1 MANNDKKFLPID
13 YTHRE
18 FTSIRADLLQMA
30 ERFYP
35 DTFQD
40 FSEASFGAMM
50 IDAVAYVGDQL
61 SLYLDYNVN
70 ESFLDTAFQY
80 NNIVRHG
87 RVLGYKN
94 EGRPSTYGQVALYVQ
109 VPASTTGMGPDM
121 SYVPVLRR
129 GTTFNS
135 ENGLA
140 FVLLENVNF
149 NDPGLQVIVSQQAN
163 STGSP
168 TFYAIKA
175 FGNVVSG
182 RFGQE
187 DIEVGTYER
196 FKNVKLSDPNISEII
211 SVVDSQG
218 NQYFEVDYLAQ
229 DMIFKEITN
238 KNFKNDNVPSIL
250 RPILV
255 SRKFVL
261 ERDRYNAYLQFGSGD
276 AAGTNVVARPGQVAM
291 DIYGKSYI
299 TDTTFDPTR
308 LMKNKNFGIVPS
320 NTTLTVT
327 YRVTNPLNSN
337 VAVGGMTEVKTALMN
352 FVDRN
357 LLSSTKVQAVIDSLE
372 VSNELPIV
380 GDVTNPTG
388 AEIKRRIFDTFPTQN
403 RAVTQA
409 DYENVAYRMPAKY
422 GSLKR
427 CSVFK
432 DQTSMNR
439 NLNMYVISEDSF
451 GKLVKTNATIKN
463 NLKNWMEQYRMIND
477 TVDIMDPYIINI
489 AIDFVIKTAPGAHR
503 NDVLRQAITALTD
516 EYEEGLFIGESLSIS
531 KAYAALNK
539 VTGILD
545 VVKVKFSN
553 KLGGSYSTTAF
564 NVTKNISPEGDRIL
578 CPKNAIF
585 ELKYPAVDIK
595 GKVR

>member
-94 EGRPSTYGQVALYVQ
+94 QGRPSTYGQVALYVQ
-109 VPASTTGMGPDM
+109 IPASTTGMGPDR
-121 SYVPVLRR
+121 SYGPVLRR
-129 GTTFNS
+129 GTTFTS

-149 NDPGLQVIVSQQAN
+149 NDPALQVIVSQQNN
-163 STGSP
+163 STGAP

-175 FGNVVSG
+175 YGNVVSG

-187 DIEVGTYER
+187 DIAVGAYER
-196 FKNVKLSDPNISEII
+196 FRNLKLSDPNISEII

-261 ERDRYNAYLQFGSGD
+261 ERDRYNAYLQFGSGKS
-276 AAGTNVVARPGQVAM
+276 GETNVVADPQRVAL
-291 DIYGKSYI
+291 DIFGKDYV
-299 TDTTFDPTR
+299 TDTTFDPSK
-308 LMKNKNFGIVPS
+308 LS
-320 NTTLTVT
+320 
-327 YRVTNPLNSN
+327 TN
-337 VAVGGMTEVKTALMN
+337 E
-352 FVDRN
+352 N
-357 LLSSTKVQAVIDSLE
+357 L
-372 VSNELPIV
+372 
-380 GDVTNPTG
+380 
-388 AEIKRRIFDTFPTQN
+388 
-403 RAVTQA
+403 
-409 DYENVAYRMPAKY
+409 
-422 GSLKR
+422 
-427 CSVFK
+427 
-432 DQTSMNR
+432 
-439 NLNMYVISEDSF
+439 
-451 GKLVKTNATIKN
+451 
-463 NLKNWMEQYRMIND
+463 
-477 TVDIMDPYIINI
+477 
-489 AIDFVIKTAPGAHR
+489 
-503 NDVLRQAITALTD
+503 
-516 EYEEGLFIGESLSIS
+516 
-531 KAYAALNK
+531 
-539 VTGILD
+539 
-545 VVKVKFSN
+545 
-553 KLGGSYSTTAF
+553 
-564 NVTKNISPEGDRIL
+564 
-578 CPKNAIF
+578 
-585 ELKYPAVDIK
+585 
-595 GKVR
+595 